1 MHAPTVLPMSMPSA
15 AESPLVYVAGPLFD
29 DGERWWI
36 ERVEQ
41 TVATAGFA
49 TFLPHRDNP
58 DKTVDNVAEIF
69 TNDKNGIDRCE
80 IVVASLNG
88 LTTDD
93 GTAWELGYAF
103 ATGKHMIGLHT
114 DWRRRFDNEVVN
126 LMIECSLHEM
136 VHSLDDLTASLTT
149 WHTSQA

>member
-1 MHAPTVLPMSMPSA
+1 MSSIAGP
-15 AESPLVYVAGPLFD
+15 PLVYVAGPLFD

-41 TVATAGFA
+41 TIAMSGFA

-58 DKTVDNVAEIF
+58 VKTVDNVKEIF
-69 TNDKNGIDRCE
+69 ANDKNGIDRCE

-88 LTTDD
+88 VTTDD

-103 ATGKHMIGLHT
+103 ATNKHIVGLHT

-126 LMIECSLHEM
+126 LMIECSVNEM
-136 VHSLDDLTASLTT
+136 VHSLDELTASLAA
-149 WHTSQA
+149 WQAFRS